1 MMAHTSTAEIDRS
14 ISRFISRGNEIAKHE
29 PTTSYYCK
37 LRATELLMETKPR
50 PDDLIR
56 KLLEE
61 LEVRFFFYAF
71 GCFSF
76 LSFLCVFSPRRCAWS
91 SLRDDARYE
100 DVIPLLLL
108 LLFFPFFLSLER
120 DEMVAK
126 ISRPSRLPLT
136 D

>member
-61 LEVRFFFYAF
+61 LEVRFLTLFGVSFFSP
-71 GCFSF
+71 FS
-76 LSFLCVFSPRRCAWS
+76 VFSPRRRAWS

-126 ISRPSRLPLT
+126 ISRPRRLPLT

>member
-61 LEVRFFFYAF
+61 LEVRFFLD
-71 GCFSF
+71 CFWLGVSLFSPFSVSF
-76 LSFLCVFSPRRCAWS
+76 LRGGARGAVFETM
-91 SLRDDARYE
+91 RDT
-100 DVIPLLLL
+100 
-108 LLFFPFFLSLER
+108 
-120 DEMVAK
+120 K
-126 ISRPSRLPLT
+126 T
-136 D
+136 

>member
-1 MMAHTSTAEIDRS
+1 
-14 ISRFISRGNEIAKHE
+14 
-29 PTTSYYCK
+29 
-37 LRATELLMETKPR
+37 METKPR

-61 LEVRFFFYAF
+61 LEVRFFFTLLI
-71 GCFSF
+71 GCFFF
-76 LSFLCVFSPRRCAWS
+76 LSFLCVFSPRRRAWS
-91 SLRDDARYE
+91 SLRDDARYG
-100 DVIPLLLL
+100 DVLPLLLL

>member
-61 LEVRFFFYAF
+61 LEVRFLTAF
-71 GCFSF
+71 WCFVF
-76 LSFLCVFSPRRCAWS
+76 LSFLCLFSAA
-91 SLRDDARYE
+91 ARVE
-100 DVIPLLLL
+100 
-108 LLFFPFFLSLER
+108 
-120 DEMVAK
+120 
-126 ISRPSRLPLT
+126 
-136 D
+136 

>member
-61 LEVRFFFYAF
+61 LEVRFLTLLGVSFSLLSLSFLRGGARGVVFETMRYTKTCRRSYYSY
-71 GCFSF
+71 CFF
-76 LSFLCVFSPRRCAWS
+76 LSFSQTRRDGRKNIKA
-91 SLRDDARYE
+91 
-100 DVIPLLLL
+100 PQ
-108 LLFFPFFLSLER
+108 
-120 DEMVAK
+120 VAF
-126 ISRPSRLPLT
+126 

>member
-1 MMAHTSTAEIDRS
+1 VTFVTKKTRNKKEEHVMMAHTSTAEIDRS

-61 LEVRFFFYAF
+61 LEVRFFLD
-71 GCFSF
+71 CFWLGVSLFSPFSVSF
-76 LSFLCVFSPRRCAWS
+76 LRGGARGAVFETM
-91 SLRDDARYE
+91 RDT
-100 DVIPLLLL
+100 
-108 LLFFPFFLSLER
+108 
-120 DEMVAK
+120 K
-126 ISRPSRLPLT
+126 T
-136 D
+136 

>member
-1 MMAHTSTAEIDRS
+1 
-14 ISRFISRGNEIAKHE
+14 
-29 PTTSYYCK
+29 
-37 LRATELLMETKPR
+37 METKPR

-61 LEVRFFFYAF
+61 LEVRFFLRFWLGVSF
-71 GCFSF
+71 FSPFSVSF
-76 LSFLCVFSPRRCAWS
+76 LRAWS
-91 SLRDDARYE
+91 SLRDDARYG
-100 DVIPLLLL
+100 DVLPLLLL

>member
-1 MMAHTSTAEIDRS
+1 MYPPSSFFSFVTFVNIKKKNKKERVVREEHAMMAHTSTAVEIDRS

-61 LEVRFFFYAF
+61 LEVRLFFYAF
-71 GCFSF
+71 GWVFLFS
-76 LSFLCVFSPRRCAWS
+76 L
-91 SLRDDARYE
+91 
-100 DVIPLLLL
+100 
-108 LLFFPFFLSLER
+108 LSLCLFSAAARVE
-120 DEMVAK
+120 
-126 ISRPSRLPLT
+126 
-136 D
+136 